1 MDINDKQKEILL
13 VAEDL
18 FAKNGFDGTSVRD
31 IAQKASI
38 NVAMINYYFGSKEKL
53 LETLV
58 QYRANEHKIDP
69 SQYDFETDALK
80 RLDRMIE
87 HYVEKK
93 ITNQHIYQI
102 LATEASVKKRVVNSQ
117 KFKELRLYNI
127 NCIKEVIEYGCQQKV
142 FKYYDPILLH
152 TTMIGTFMNM
162 RMNQSIFENLLHLDP
177 KQDFNQFLRET
188 LTKHLKFTLKAILT
202 HEN

>member
-13 VAEDL
+13 AAEDL
-18 FAKNGFDGTSVRD
+18 FSKNGFDGTSVRD
-31 IAQKASI
+31 IAQEASI

-53 LETLV
+53 LETLI
-58 QYRANEHKIDP
+58 QYRADEHRIDP
-69 SQYDFETDALK
+69 SQYDFETDAIK

-93 ITNQHIYQI
+93 VANQHIYQI
-102 LATEASVKKRVVNSQ
+102 LTTEASVKKRTINSQ
-117 KFKELRLYNI
+117 TFKELRLYNI
-127 NCIKEVIEYGCQQKV
+127 NCIKDVVTYGCEQKV

-152 TTMIGTFMNM
+152 TTMIGTFMNL
-162 RMNQSIFENLLHLDP
+162 RINQSIFEDLLHLDP
-177 KQDFNQFLRET
+177 KQDFNQFLREV

-202 HEN
+202 HEH